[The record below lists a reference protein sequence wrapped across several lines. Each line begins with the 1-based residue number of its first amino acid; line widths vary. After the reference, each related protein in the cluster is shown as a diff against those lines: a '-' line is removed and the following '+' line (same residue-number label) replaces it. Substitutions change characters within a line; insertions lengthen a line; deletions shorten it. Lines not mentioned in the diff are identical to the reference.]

1 MYTPEV
7 IRNFSIISHID
18 HGKST
23 LADRM
28 LEITGA
34 VAVDKM
40 QPQYLDSME
49 LERERGITI
58 KMRPVRLKYKNHILN
73 MIDTPGH
80 VDFSYEV
87 SRSLEAVE
95 GAVFLVDAV
104 KGIQAQTLANLEL
117 ARHLKIIPVINK
129 IDLPEARIEEVTE
142 EVKRL
147 VGDEEIIYISAKN
160 GTNVEAVLDAVVEKV
175 PPPQIKKGN
184 GCRALIFDS
193 KYDSFKGVVA
203 FVRVMEGEIK
213 DNQSFILAATERKGD
228 VKDIGYFL
236 PDMVSQ
242 PDLKAGE
249 IGYIATGIKE
259 AGAVRVGDT
268 ISTEK
273 QPGLPGYRELTP
285 VVFMSF
291 YPQNADDFDVL
302 KDALSKIQLTDPA
315 LLYEPESKEALGRGF
330 RCGFL
335 GSLHAEIIS
344 ERLKREFDLDLI
356 VTSPSVVY
364 EATLIKGEEIIIR
377 SASDWPDNYKET
389 REPWV
394 EIEVV
399 SPPEYMGGVM
409 EVLGSLRGNH
419 GETRYL
425 GNKMIAVYQAP
436 LRKLISGFHDRL
448 KSATQGY
455 ASLNYKI
462 IGYQS
467 ARLVKL
473 DILIAQRKE
482 EAFSRIVAE
491 DEAEYEGRKIVSRLK
506 DNLPAQQF
514 SVAIQAAVGG
524 KVIARETI
532 KARRKDVTAPLYGG
546 DVTRKKKLLEKQKK
560 GKKALAQHGKVR
572 VATDVLFKIFK
583 D

>member
-34 VAVDKM
+34 VAIDKM

-58 KMRPVRLKYKNHILN
+58 KMRPVRLNYKNHILN

-87 SRSLEAVE
+87 SRSLAAVE

-104 KGIQAQTLANLEL
+104 KGVQAQTLANLEL

-129 IDLPEARIEEVTE
+129 IDLPAARIEEVTE

-160 GTNVEAVLDAVVEKV
+160 GTNVEAVLDAVVKRI
-175 PPPQIKKGN
+175 PPPQIKEGS

-203 FVRVMEGEIK
+203 FIRVMEGGIK
-213 DNQSFILAATERKGD
+213 DNESFSLSATERKGE

-242 PDLKAGE
+242 PGLKAGE
-249 IGYIATGIKE
+249 IGYVATGIKE

-273 QPGLPGYRELTP
+273 QPGLPGYRELIP

-356 VTSPSVVY
+356 ITSPSVVY
-364 EATLIKGEEIIIR
+364 EATLVKGEEIIIR

-394 EIEVV
+394 DIEVV
-399 SPPEYMGGVM
+399 SPPEYIGGVM
-409 EVLGSLRGNH
+409 EALGFLRGYH

-425 GNKMIAVYQAP
+425 GTKMI
-436 LRKLISGFHDRL
+436 
-448 KSATQGY
+448 
-455 ASLNYKI
+455 
-462 IGYQS
+462 
-467 ARLVKL
+467 
-473 DILIAQRKE
+473 
-482 EAFSRIVAE
+482 
-491 DEAEYEGRKIVSRLK
+491 
-506 DNLPAQQF
+506 
-514 SVAIQAAVGG
+514 VG
-524 KVIARETI
+524 I
-532 KARRKDVTAPLYGG
+532 
-546 DVTRKKKLLEKQKK
+546 KLL
-560 GKKALAQHGKVR
+560 
-572 VATDVLFKIFK
+572 
-583 D
+583 